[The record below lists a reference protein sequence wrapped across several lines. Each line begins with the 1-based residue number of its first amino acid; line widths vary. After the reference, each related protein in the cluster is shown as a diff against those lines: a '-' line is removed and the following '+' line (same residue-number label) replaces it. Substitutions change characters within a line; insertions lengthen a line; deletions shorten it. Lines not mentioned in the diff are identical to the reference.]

1 MEAPVTPTPS
11 QQGLEAAPAATVSH
25 LTPAKQNVC
34 LKEVANS
41 AAEFFFN
48 AVESV
53 GRVLSR
59 RVALLLTET
68 MTEEPSTS

>member
-25 LTPAKQNVC
+25 LTPAKQC
-34 LKEVANS
+34 LFKEVANS

>member
-1 MEAPVTPTPS
+1 MEAPVSPTPS
-11 QQGLEAAPAATVSH
+11 QQGLEAASAATVSQ
-25 LTPAKQNVC
+25 LTPAKHKC
-34 LKEVANS
+34 LFKEVANS

-48 AVESV
+48 TVESV

-59 RVALLLTET
+59 RVPLLLTET